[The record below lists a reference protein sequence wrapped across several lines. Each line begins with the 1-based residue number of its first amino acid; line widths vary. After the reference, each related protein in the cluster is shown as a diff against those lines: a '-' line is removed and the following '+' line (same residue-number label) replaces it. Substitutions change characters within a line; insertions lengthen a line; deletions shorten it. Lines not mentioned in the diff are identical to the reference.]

1 MTDLEKAALKYQND
15 LRICKEYRK
24 RYNKGEYALITVDLK
39 NKTVKAS
46 TKNAALQLRNESV
59 IEEDFP
65 KVNITYPIKGSYG
78 LWSILNLFNT
88 TKGGELILLTYINY

>member
-1 MTDLEKAALKYQND
+1 MTELEKAALKYQND
-15 LRICKEYRK
+15 LKICKEYRK
-24 RYNKGEYALITVDLK
+24 RYNKGDYAIIIVDLK

-46 TKNAALQLRNESV
+46 TKNAAFQLRNESV
-59 IEEDFP
+59 IEEDSP
-65 KVNITYPIKGSYG
+65 KVNITYPINGSYG

>member
-1 MTDLEKAALKYQND
+1 MTELEKAALKYQND

-24 RYNKGEYALITVDLK
+24 RYNKGDYAIIIVDLK

-59 IEEDFP
+59 IEEDSP
-65 KVNITYPIKGSYG
+65 KVNITYPINGSYG

>member
-1 MTDLEKAALKYQND
+1 MTELEKAALKYQND

-24 RYNKGEYALITVDLK
+24 KYNKGDYAIIIVDLK

-46 TKNAALQLRNESV
+46 TENAALQLRNESV
-59 IEEDFP
+59 IEEDSP
-65 KVNITYPIKGSYG
+65 KVNITYPINGSYG

>member
-1 MTDLEKAALKYQND
+1 MTELEKAALKYQND

-24 RYNKGEYALITVDLK
+24 SYNKGDYAIITVDLK

-46 TKNAALQLRNESV
+46 TENAALQLRNESV
-59 IEEDFP
+59 IEEDSP
-65 KVNITYPIKGSYG
+65 KVNITYPINGSYG